1 MADNQINIRIHTPR
15 HAKPKPSWFKRLA
28 HRLGLGVVPVSI
40 SVPASGISSVK
51 VTQTGDDNDLLA
63 LAKAA
68 GVMRE
73 TPTTATNKGNDVAQG
88 GEAR

>member
-15 HAKPKPSWFKRLA
+15 HAKPKPSWLKRLA
-28 HRLGLGVVPVSI
+28 QRLSLGVVPVTI
-40 SVPASGISSVK
+40 SVPASGISRVK
-51 VTQTGDDNDLLA
+51 VTQTGDDDDLLA

-73 TPTTATNKGNDVAQG
+73 TPATAMDSEVVEG